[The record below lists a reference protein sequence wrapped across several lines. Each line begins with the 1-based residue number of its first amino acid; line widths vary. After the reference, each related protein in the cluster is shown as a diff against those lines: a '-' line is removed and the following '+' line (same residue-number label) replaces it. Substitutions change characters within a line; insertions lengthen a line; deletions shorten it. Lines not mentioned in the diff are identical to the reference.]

1 MSNQEQTVT
10 IMKTQIKTNV
20 NDQVIETYIGVDV
33 AKQTLDAY
41 RTHDHATTQFPNSKE
56 GFKQFLKWC
65 KETPPTLVL
74 CEATGGY
81 EKNFVIAL
89 AEAEVHFRVVNP
101 ARARDFAK
109 SLGILAKTDKLDAKV
124 LAQFAAERKFT
135 PQQIPDE
142 TQRRLKE
149 LIVWRRQLIAT
160 RTTHKN
166 QLEHA
171 SYKTIIKGTKS
182 LIEQVNKRIEMVEAE
197 INKLIENDEHWS
209 TINEILQTIPGVGPE
224 TARTLIVECPD
235 LGKGDPAELCSL
247 IGLVPFNR
255 DSGKFRGQRSIRGG
269 RSLARTALYM
279 AAQSVVKCVK
289 ADNVFKQ
296 LYLRITKNRPH
307 KVGIIAV
314 AHKILI
320 IAHSLVKNNVRWQ
333 NKLIENV
340 PTPP

>member
-1 MSNQEQTVT
+1 
-10 IMKTQIKTNV
+10 MKTQIETKTQDKN
-20 NDQVIETYIGVDV
+20 IETYIGVDV
-33 AKQTLDAY
+33 AKETLDAY
-41 RTHDHATTQFPNSKE
+41 RTHDKATQQFPNSKE
-56 GFKQFLKWC
+56 GYKMFLKWI

-89 AEAEVHFRVVNP
+89 ADAEVPFRVVNP
-101 ARARDFAK
+101 ARARDYAK
-109 SLGILAKTDKLDAKV
+109 SRGILAKTDKLDAKI
-124 LAQFAAERKFT
+124 LAQFAAERKFA

-142 TQRRLKE
+142 TQRQLKE
-149 LIVWRRQLIAT
+149 LIVWRRQLIAA
-160 RTTHKN
+160 RTAQRN

-171 SYKTIIKGTKS
+171 SYKTIVKGTKT
-182 LIEQVNKRIEMVEAE
+182 LIEQLDKQIEKVEAE
-197 INKLIENDEHWS
+197 LHQLIDDDPHWS
-209 TINEILQTIPGVGPE
+209 NINELLQSIPGVGPE

-235 LGKGDPAELCSL
+235 LGKGDPAQLCSL
-247 IGLVPFNR
+247 MGLVPFNR

-279 AAQSVVKCVK
+279 AAQAVVKCVK

-320 IAHSLVKNNVRWQ
+320 IAHAMVKNNVRWK
-333 NKLIENV
+333 NKLLKNGN
-340 PTPP
+340 